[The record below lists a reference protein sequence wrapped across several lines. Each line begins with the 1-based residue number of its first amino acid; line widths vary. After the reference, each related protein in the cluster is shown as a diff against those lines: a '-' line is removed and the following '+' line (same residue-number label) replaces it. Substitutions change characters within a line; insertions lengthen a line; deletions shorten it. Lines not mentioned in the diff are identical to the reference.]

1 MNDTIRDIIYDFGYI
16 NNLQHKQTKE
26 MLDRLIEMEELEDMA
41 RANNWNACMET
52 TFKQLMQR
60 DERIGEALID
70 LMRQIRQDID
80 TISKQEHKGTDFL
93 NMLGRM
99 VRITGLCEEIG
110 LIDCGRMSY
119 RHTRQYFIN
128 ADGDLSNGL

>member
-1 MNDTIRDIIYDFGYI
+1 
-16 NNLQHKQTKE
+16 
-26 MLDRLIEMEELEDMA
+26 
-41 RANNWNACMET
+41 
-52 TFKQLMQR
+52 MQR

-93 NMLGRM
+93 KMLGRM

>member
-1 MNDTIRDIIYDFGYI
+1 MNDTIRDIIYDLDYI

-26 MLDRLIEMEELEDMA
+26 MLDRLIEMEELDDMA
-41 RANNWNACMET
+41 RANNWSACMNI

-80 TISKQEHKGTDFL
+80 TISKQEHKGADFL
-93 NMLGRM
+93 KMLGRM
-99 VRITGLCEEIG
+99 ARITELCEEIG
-110 LIDCGRMSY
+110 LIVCARMPY
-119 RHTRQYFIN
+119 RHTRQYFVN

>member
-1 MNDTIRDIIYDFGYI
+1 
-16 NNLQHKQTKE
+16 
-26 MLDRLIEMEELEDMA
+26 MLDRLIEMEELENMA
-41 RANNWNACMET
+41 QANNWNTCMET

-70 LMRQIRQDID
+70 LMGQIRQDIE
-80 TISKQEHKGTDFL
+80 TISKQEHKGPDFL
-93 NMLGRM
+93 KMLGRM

-110 LIDCGRMSY
+110 LIVCGRMSY
-119 RHTRQYFIN
+119 RHTRQYFVN

>member
-1 MNDTIRDIIYDFGYI
+1 MNNEIRNHVLELYEENDR
-16 NNLQHKQTKE
+16 QHARTKA
-26 MLDRLIEMEELEDMA
+26 MLDRLIEMEELENMA
-41 RANNWNACMET
+41 QANNWNACMET

>member
-1 MNDTIRDIIYDFGYI
+1 
-16 NNLQHKQTKE
+16 
-26 MLDRLIEMEELEDMA
+26 
-41 RANNWNACMET
+41 MET

-110 LIDCGRMSY
+110 LIDCGRMPY
-119 RHTRQYFIN
+119 RHTRQYFVN
-128 ADGDLSNGL
+128 ADGDLKNGL